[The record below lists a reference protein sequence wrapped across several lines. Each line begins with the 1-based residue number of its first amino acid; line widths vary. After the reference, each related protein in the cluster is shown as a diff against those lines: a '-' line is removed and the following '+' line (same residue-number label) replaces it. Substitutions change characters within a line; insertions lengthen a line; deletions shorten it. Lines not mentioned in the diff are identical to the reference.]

1 MAPLLISLGLF
12 LLPSTG
18 VLQRKKERI
27 ARRLENPLE
36 ARACCTS
43 GQMLVPAAMSRG
55 PNGHQK
61 LPLPGDQ
68 VRLCCSGLSNV
79 CRGQGTL
86 PGGRCSQIDIQ
97 LPLPIAKNT
106 SEAKLLKIIKETRD
120 WKLSTNALNAG
131 QNLTFKTSSQQISK
145 QYYYTA

>member
-1 MAPLLISLGLF
+1 MLLW
-12 LLPSTG
+12 TEQC
-18 VLQRKKERI
+18 VQR
-27 ARRLENPLE
+27 
-36 ARACCTS
+36 S
-43 GQMLVPAAMSRG
+43 GA
-55 PNGHQK
+55 
-61 LPLPGDQ
+61 
-68 VRLCCSGLSNV
+68 
-79 CRGQGTL
+79 L
-86 PGGRCSQIDIQ
+86 PGGRCSQFDIQ